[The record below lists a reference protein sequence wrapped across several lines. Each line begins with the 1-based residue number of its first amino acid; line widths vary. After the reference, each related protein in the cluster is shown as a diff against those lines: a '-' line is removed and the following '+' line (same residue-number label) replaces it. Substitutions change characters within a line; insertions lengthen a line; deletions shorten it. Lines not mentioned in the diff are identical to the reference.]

1 MYFKLSMSESRFMKI
16 ALVGAGNVAIH
27 LGLALKHAG
36 FKVEYVMNRST
47 ERGMLLAKKLDA
59 RFVTCFDTLNNPDLV
74 ILAVSDDAI
83 PVIAEQLSGCS
94 FPVVHTSGTVSK
106 DVLSLI
112 SSDYG
117 VFYPLQTFSV
127 NVNNVV
133 DFSKVPICIDSSN
146 SPFTTRLEN
155 LAHSLSNTVCLID
168 DQKRRILHL
177 AGVFASN
184 FSNYLYAIADDI
196 LEKNDIPFE
205 LLLPLIQETA
215 VKIQTTPPLEAQT
228 GPAKRGDMTTIQKHL
243 LLLQNETQLLDLYK
257 IFTDNIL
264 KTYLHQF
271 STSDILLKKD

>member
-1 MYFKLSMSESRFMKI
+1 MSENHFYKI
-16 ALVGAGNVAIH
+16 ALVGAGSVAIH

-36 FKVEYVMNRST
+36 FKIEYVINRSP

-59 RFVTCFDTLNNPDLV
+59 LYVSGFEAFFNPDLIIV
-74 ILAVSDDAI
+74 AVSDDAI
-83 PVIAEQLSGCS
+83 PVIAKQLSGS
-94 FPVVHTSGTVSK
+94 SIPVVHTSGTVSK
-106 DVLSLI
+106 DVLSHTG
-112 SSDYG
+112 SDYG

-127 NVNNVV
+127 SNAV

-146 SPFTTRLEN
+146 SLFTIRLEN

-184 FSNYLYAIADDI
+184 FSNYLYAIAEDI
-196 LEKNDIPFE
+196 LSKNDIPFE

-215 VKIQTTPPLEAQT
+215 HKIQTIAPLEAQT

-243 LLLQNETQLLDLYK
+243 MLLQNEPELLDLYK

-264 KTYLHQF
+264 KTYSHQI
-271 STSDILLKKD
+271 STSDINLNEDK

>member
-1 MYFKLSMSESRFMKI
+1 MHFKLFMRESRFKKI

-36 FKVEYVMNRST
+36 LKVEYVMNRST

-59 RFVTCFDTLNNPDLV
+59 CFVTCFEELKNSDLV

-83 PVIAEQLSGCS
+83 PVLVEQFAGSYY
-94 FPVVHTSGTVSK
+94 PVVHTSGTVSK
-106 DVLSLI
+106 DVLSVTG
-112 SSDYG
+112 SNYG

-127 NVNNVV
+127 NNAV

-146 SPFTTRLEN
+146 SAFTDKLES
-155 LAHSLSNTVCLID
+155 LAHSLSQTVYQID
-168 DQKRRILHL
+168 DQKRRTLHL

-184 FSNYLYAIADDI
+184 FTNYLYAIAEDI
-196 LEKNDIPFE
+196 LVKNNLPFE
-205 LLLPLIQETA
+205 LLFPLIQETA
-215 VKIQTTPPLEAQT
+215 SKILNTAPLEAQT

-243 LLLQNETQLLDLYK
+243 LLLQNEPEQFNLYQ

-264 KTYLHQF
+264 KTYSHQF
-271 STSDILLKKD
+271 STSDFSGKG